1 MIETK
6 IYNPPIS
13 LFTRNMS
20 DGRLE
25 LSRLLAAAV
34 INPDYCRLLLDDPDL
49 ALQRGFQGEEFF
61 FTEDERN
68 LILSIR
74 ADSLSNLAS
83 QLALTFNEHLH
94 IHINPSVQPMAV
106 FGF

>member
-13 LFTRNMS
+13 LFTRNLS
-20 DGRLE
+20 DGLLE

-34 INPDYCRLLLDDPDL
+34 INPEFCCLLLADPEV
-49 ALQRGFQGEEFF
+49 ALQRGFQGEDFF

-74 ADSLSNLAS
+74 ADTLSGLAN
-83 QLALTFNEHLH
+83 QLAQTFNEHLH
-94 IHINPSVQPMAV
+94 IHKNTAVQPAAV
-106 FGF
+106 FGY

>member
-13 LFTRNMS
+13 LFTRNLS
-20 DGRLE
+20 EGLLE

-34 INPDYCRLLLDDPDL
+34 INPEFCCLLLADPEV
-49 ALQRGFQGEEFF
+49 ALQRGFQGEDFF

-74 ADSLSNLAS
+74 ADSLSGLANE
-83 QLALTFNEHLH
+83 LARTFSKHFH
-94 IHINPSVQPMAV
+94 IHTNPAVQQTAV
-106 FGF
+106 FGY